1 MDLIIDGKPY
11 VVGVDLNHETEPGDV
26 YTDEVG
32 GHHDCGIGWNPN
44 GIWCGE
50 CTKGTCKGCINE
62 HLTEEIF

>member
-1 MDLIIDGKPY
+1 MNLNVDGKPY
-11 VVGVDLNHETEPGDV
+11 EVGIDLNHQMDDG

-32 GHHDCGIGWNPN
+32 GHHDGGIGWNPN

-50 CTKGTCKGCINE
+50 CVKRTCKGCVNE